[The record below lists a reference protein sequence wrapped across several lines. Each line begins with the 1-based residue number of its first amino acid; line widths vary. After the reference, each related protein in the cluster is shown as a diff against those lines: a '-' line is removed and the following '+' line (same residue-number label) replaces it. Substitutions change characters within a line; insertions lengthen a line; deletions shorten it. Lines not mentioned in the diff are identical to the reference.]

1 MMQDFSKH
9 TDQELTA
16 LLKSGNHGAFTE
28 IYKRYAVIIFYK
40 INQMLRDQQASEDL
54 LQDLFTQLWT
64 KPELIRNDSNLGG
77 YLFICARN
85 SVLKVL
91 HKGKLKSNYLTSLAQ
106 YATEVSLDTLN
117 ELDERE
123 LTIRLNQGIA
133 NLPEKMRIVFELSRN
148 ENLSHAEIA
157 QKLDI
162 SEQTVNKQVSNALK
176 ILRTKMTG
184 YAPIGLLI
192 IALSKKL

>member
-1 MMQDFSKH
+1 MQDFSKH

-28 IYKRYAVIIFYK
+28 IYKRYSVIIFYK

-64 KPELIRNDSNLGG
+64 KPELIKSDSNLGG
-77 YLFICARN
+77 YLYVCARN
-85 SVLKVL
+85 GVLKAL
-91 HKGKLKSNYLTSLAQ
+91 HKSKLKSSYLTSLAQ
-106 YATEVSLDTLN
+106 YATEVSLDMLN

-123 LTIRLNQGIA
+123 LTMRLNQEIA
-133 NLPEKMRIVFELSRN
+133 KLPEKMRIVFELSRN

-157 QKLDI
+157 HKLDI

-176 ILRTKMTG
+176 ILRTKMTA
-184 YAPIGLLI
+184 YAPFGLVI
-192 IALSKKL
+192 IELSKRL